1 MASPLPDSGGP
12 KPAVLALRG
21 VSKSYVSGE
30 RRTEVLA
37 NVDFELA
44 DGELAA
50 IVGFSGTGKT
60 TLLSIMAGLLEPDSG
75 SVEMEG
81 APAPGPGPARGV
93 VFQSYALLPWLT
105 VLENVQLAVDAVEV
119 SLPAAERRE
128 RARHWVKLVGLG
140 HAQDLRPRQLS
151 GGMRQRVA
159 VARTLAMSPRILLL
173 DEPLGALDAL
183 TRASLQ
189 GEIAQILAR
198 ERSKSAVLVTNDVD
212 EALLLADRIVP
223 LVPGPP
229 AELGFSFQVPF
240 SRPRDRTLLNRDPA
254 FKKLRNEIVAYL
266 LELAGRRAGRRS
278 AQPLTPLPELRP
290 VAGGRG
296 WGRGRP

>member
-1 MASPLPDSGGP
+1 MALPQPDPGGR
-12 KPAVLALRG
+12 KPAVLALRN
-21 VSKSYVSGE
+21 VSKAYGSGE

-60 TLLSIMAGLLEPDSG
+60 TLLSILAGLLEPDAG

-81 APAPGPGPARGV
+81 EPAPGPGPARGV

-105 VLENVQLAVDAVEV
+105 VLENVQLAVDAVEAA
-119 SLPAAERRE
+119 LPSKERRE
-128 RARHWVKLVGLG
+128 RARHWVKLVGLA
-140 HAQDLRPRQLS
+140 HAQDLRPKQLS

-159 VARTLAMSPRILLL
+159 VARALAMSPRILLL

-189 GEIAQILAR
+189 GEIARILAR
-198 ERSKSAVLVTNDVD
+198 ERTKSAVLVTNDVD
-212 EALLLADRIVP
+212 EAILLADRIVP
-223 LVPGPP
+223 LIPGPP
-229 AELGFSFQVPF
+229 ASLGFSFQVPF
-240 SRPRDRTLLNRDPA
+240 SRPRDRALLNRDPS

-266 LELAGRRAGRRS
+266 LELSSRRASRS
-278 AQPLTPLPELRP
+278 SREPLTPLPDLRP
-290 VAGGRG
+290 VLGGRG

>member
-1 MASPLPDSGGP
+1 MALPLRDASGQ

-21 VSKSYVSGE
+21 VGKSYVSGE
-30 RRTEVLA
+30 RRTDVLA

-44 DGELAA
+44 EGELTA

-60 TLLSIMAGLLEPDSG
+60 TLLSIMAGLLEPDTG
-75 SVEMEG
+75 RVEMDG
-81 APAPGPGPARGV
+81 APTPGPGPARGV

-105 VLENVQLAVDAVEV
+105 VLENVQLAVDAVE
-119 SLPAAERRE
+119 PGRTRTERRE
-128 RARHWVKLVGLG
+128 RARDWIRLVGLG
-140 HAQDLRPRQLS
+140 HAQDLRPKQLS

-159 VARTLAMSPRILLL
+159 VARALAMTPKILLL

-189 GEIAQILAR
+189 TEIAQILVR
-198 ERSKSAVLVTNDVD
+198 ESKSAVLVTNDVD

-229 AELGFSFQVPF
+229 AELGYSFQVPF
-240 SRPRDRTLLNRDPA
+240 FRPRDRTLLNRDPS
-254 FKKLRNEIVAYL
+254 FKKLRNEIMAHL
-266 LELAGRRAGRRS
+266 LELAGRRAGRGS
-278 AQPLTPLPELRP
+278 SEPQTPLPDLRP

>member
-1 MASPLPDSGGP
+1 MALPRPDAGGR

-21 VSKSYVSGE
+21 VGKAYTSGE
-30 RRTEVLA
+30 RRNEVLA
-37 NVDFELA
+37 KVDFELA

-60 TLLSIMAGLLEPDSG
+60 TLLSIMAGLLAPDEG
-75 SVEMEG
+75 LVEMEG
-81 APAPGPGPARGV
+81 APAPDAGPARGV

-105 VLENVQLAVDAVEV
+105 VLENVQLAVDAVERA
-119 SLPAAERRE
+119 LPARARRE
-128 RARHWVKLVGLG
+128 RAREWVTLVGLG

-159 VARTLAMSPRILLL
+159 VARALAMTPRILLL

-189 GEIAQILAR
+189 TEIAQILSR
-198 ERSKSAVLVTNDVD
+198 ERRSAVLVTNDVD

-229 AELGFSFQVPF
+229 ASLGFSFHVPF
-240 SRPRDRTLLNRDPA
+240 SRPRDHTLLNRDPS
-254 FKKLRNEIVAYL
+254 FKKLRNEIIGHL
-266 LELAGRRAGRRS
+266 LELSGRRADRR
-278 AQPLTPLPELRP
+278 AAETRTPLPDLRP

>member
-1 MASPLPDSGGP
+1 MAYPLRDEGG
-12 KPAVLALRG
+12 KPPVLALKG
-21 VSKSYVSGE
+21 VSKSYGSGE
-30 RRTEVLA
+30 RRTQVLQD
-37 NVDFELA
+37 VDFELE

-60 TLLSIMAGLLEPDSG
+60 TLLSIMAGLLEPDAG
-75 SVEMEG
+75 TVEMEG

-105 VLENVQLAVDAVEV
+105 VLENVQLAVDAVETK
-119 SLPAAERRE
+119 LPHAERRE
-128 RARHWVKLVGLG
+128 RATEWVKLVGLG
-140 HAQDLRPRQLS
+140 HALDLRPKQLS

-159 VARTLAMSPRILLL
+159 VARALAMTPRILLL

-189 GEIAQILAR
+189 MEIAQILSR
-198 ERSKSAVLVTNDVD
+198 ERKSAVLVTNDVD
-212 EALLLADRIVP
+212 EALLLADRVVA

-229 AELGFSFQVPF
+229 AALGFSFHVPF
-240 SRPRDRTLLNRDPA
+240 FRPRDRTLLNRDPS
-254 FKKLRNEIVAYL
+254 FKKLRNEIMTHL
-266 LELAGRRAGRRS
+266 LELSGRRS
-278 AQPLTPLPELRP
+278 DRRSGEARTPLPDLRP
-290 VAGGRG
+290 IAGGRG